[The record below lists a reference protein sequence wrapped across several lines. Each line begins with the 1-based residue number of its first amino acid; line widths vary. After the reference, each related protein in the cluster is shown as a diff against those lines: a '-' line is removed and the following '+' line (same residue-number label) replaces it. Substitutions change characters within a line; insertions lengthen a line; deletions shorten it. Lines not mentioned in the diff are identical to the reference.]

1 MRPSMRLPLREANF
15 ICSSC
20 RIQATPRISPLSQTR
35 RYASD
40 SSPGILERARRKI
53 WGTDNP
59 PGPADPYTGSQIMPG
74 AGMSPGEPVPE
85 EAFSLEEGQARSE
98 EIEENLTWEGMPRI
112 GYLKEKEWRLRGP
125 KGHADRVKPWYNN
138 PRSLPYMKA
147 AHQAAV
153 EIGLMQMLGGKVTVV
168 SKPSSRAIEAQLK
181 SVKIEGES
189 GNWGDRLRFPDIKT
203 MESLLRNAAG
213 SVDGKA
219 TEAAEAALQ
228 EKLKA
233 ASEQGDRLYGAES
246 KGQKQNSLSSLSL
259 ADGNV
264 KFVFFARLSKLMSQ
278 HIADYIITSST
289 TTGDVFRAQEALR
302 KKTTR
307 LTPVLLH
314 KLMDKNG
321 AAELSNV
328 KILDVR
334 QTRHDNDEDL
344 GRKKAIVSTL
354 YKNGLITKSLGQK
367 QPPPWKQA
375 KKTELNA

>member
-20 RIQATPRISPLSQTR
+20 RIQATPRISPLGQTR

-40 SSPGILERARRKI
+40 SSSGILERARRKI
-53 WGTDNP
+53 WGTDKP
-59 PGPADPYTGSQIMPG
+59 PGPADPYTGSQIMSG
-74 AGMSPGEPVPE
+74 TGMSPGEPAPE

-125 KGHADRVKPWYNN
+125 KGHADKVKPWYNN
-138 PRSLPYMKA
+138 PRPLPYMKA

-203 MESLLRNAAG
+203 MESLLRDAAG
-213 SVDGKA
+213 TVDG
-219 TEAAEAALQ
+219 TGEAALE

-233 ASEQGDRLYGAES
+233 ASQQGDRLYGAES

-278 HIADYIITSST
+278 HISDYIITSST

-321 AAELSNV
+321 ANELSNV

-344 GRKKAIVSTL
+344 GRKKVVVSTL

>member
-1 MRPSMRLPLREANF
+1 MRPSMRLPMREANF
-15 ICSSC
+15 VCSSC
-20 RIQATPRISPLSQTR
+20 RIQATPRISPLGQTR

-53 WGTDNP
+53 WGTDKP

-74 AGMSPGEPVPE
+74 TGMSPGEPAPE

-125 KGHADRVKPWYNN
+125 KGHADKVKPWYNN
-138 PRSLPYMKA
+138 PRPLPYMKA

-203 MESLLRNAAG
+203 MESLLRDAAG
-213 SVDGKA
+213 TVDG
-219 TEAAEAALQ
+219 TGEAALE

-233 ASEQGDRLYGAES
+233 ASQQGDRLYGAES

-278 HIADYIITSST
+278 HISDYIITSST

-302 KKTTR
+302 NKTAR

-344 GRKKAIVSTL
+344 GRKKVVVSTL

>member
-1 MRPSMRLPLREANF
+1 
-15 ICSSC
+15 
-20 RIQATPRISPLSQTR
+20 
-35 RYASD
+35 
-40 SSPGILERARRKI
+40 
-53 WGTDNP
+53 
-59 PGPADPYTGSQIMPG
+59 
-74 AGMSPGEPVPE
+74 
-85 EAFSLEEGQARSE
+85 
-98 EIEENLTWEGMPRI
+98 
-112 GYLKEKEWRLRGP
+112 
-125 KGHADRVKPWYNN
+125 
-138 PRSLPYMKA
+138 
-147 AHQAAV
+147 
-153 EIGLMQMLGGKVTVV
+153 
-168 SKPSSRAIEAQLK
+168 
-181 SVKIEGES
+181 
-189 GNWGDRLRFPDIKT
+189 

-213 SVDGKA
+213 AVDGKA
-219 TEAAEAALQ
+219 GETALQ

-233 ASEQGDRLYGAES
+233 ASEQGDRLYGAET
-246 KGQKQNSLSSLSL
+246 KGQMQNSLGSLSL

-264 KFVFFARLSKLMSQ
+264 KFVVRIPLRPFHADITNNLMQFFARLSKLMSQ
-278 HIADYIITSST
+278 HISDYIITSST

-344 GRKKAIVSTL
+344 GRKKVIVSTL
-354 YKNGLITKSLGQK
+354 YKNGLITRSLGQK